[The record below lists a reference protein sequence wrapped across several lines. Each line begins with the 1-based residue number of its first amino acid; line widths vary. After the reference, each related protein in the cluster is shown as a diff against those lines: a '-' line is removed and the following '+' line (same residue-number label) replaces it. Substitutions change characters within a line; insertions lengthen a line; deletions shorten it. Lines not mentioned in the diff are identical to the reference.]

1 MAFKISK
8 GKTDMINVRLPNPQ
22 IENKITKQRKEN
34 AYMKKSLDE
43 LSRHKGA
50 PSDSENNQL
59 LLERILALETL
70 REKNSQQILS
80 KDQEIAALRQH
91 LCSDSAE
98 IVTRLQAQLTQQK
111 LDAEMRENLFQS
123 LKQETEELK
132 TNLVVISAKCQDLE
146 NTVETAKGGSA
157 GWLPANRHVAVMEE
171 HLKDALE
178 KNQQWLAYDQ
188 QREAY
193 VRAVVEK
200 THQLEQQLS
209 QANEALQ
216 QKDRKACME
225 ALKNV
230 ESLRS
235 AHAELEVEQEKT
247 EQGRHCE
254 EKQWEAQRQ
263 AEKERKH
270 VEEHLHHLHT
280 SLADASAKLEEERL
294 RSSVLLEQVNHFQK
308 VLLTQQNEQN
318 RMSVLE
324 QQIQVSAKDLEDEK
338 RDNQHLQRQLHK
350 ILKELRKSKD
360 KVARLEC
367 EKAQT
372 EKPLSSIAY
381 TEVEKATKGD
391 LRSHA
396 SPTKAH
402 NLLNESFLECPNCRA
417 QYPTSRHRELLVH
430 IDECFD

>member
-1 MAFKISK
+1 IQTTMAFKISK

-146 NTVETAKGGSA
+146 NTGGSA
-157 GWLPANRHVAVMEE
+157 GWLPANRH
-171 HLKDALE
+171 ALE

-225 ALKNV
+225 GEQKSACILDCIFITCTP
-230 ESLRS
+230 SL
-235 AHAELEVEQEKT
+235 
-247 EQGRHCE
+247 GM
-254 EKQWEAQRQ
+254 
-263 AEKERKH
+263 
-270 VEEHLHHLHT
+270 HLINATLF
-280 SLADASAKLEEERL
+280 K
-294 RSSVLLEQVNHFQK
+294 VNHFQK

-360 KVARLEC
+360 KVARLEY
-367 EKAQT
+367 K
-372 EKPLSSIAY
+372 LS
-381 TEVEKATKGD
+381 GD

>member
-146 NTVETAKGGSA
+146 NTVETAK
-157 GWLPANRHVAVMEE
+157 VDIMEE

-193 VRAVVEK
+193 VRA
-200 THQLEQQLS
+200 
-209 QANEALQ
+209 
-216 QKDRKACME
+216 
-225 ALKNV
+225 
-230 ESLRS
+230 SLRS

-294 RSSVLLEQVNHFQK
+294 RSSVLLEQVAAKAGRRF
-308 VLLTQQNEQN
+308 LTDLSRVNKGN
-318 RMSVLE
+318 LGHNIYLFVHP
-324 QQIQVSAKDLEDEK
+324 QIQVSAKDLEDEK